1 MFQEN
6 VDSTN
11 IREGIQYL
19 SFYHMFGFALAAL
32 YVLSHF

>member
-11 IREGIQYL
+11 IGEGIQYL
-19 SFYHMFGFALAAL
+19 SFYHMFGSALAAL